1 MLDILT
7 PAGQKTLAD
16 EQVVA
21 QSFTRQTGILYV
33 QTPKDAPATCD
44 ALLIKDGILVG
55 MAETK
60 CRYDIPDMEFWRQKY
75 KSEWLITWRKVT
87 RNCDLADGLCVPLVG
102 ILYIVQPKIFLV
114 KRIYDGRNKHWV
126 AKLRT
131 ERSVTQAGVN
141 GGSADRMNVFVDM
154 RDAKQYAL

>member
-21 QSFTRQTGILYV
+21 ESFTRQTGILYV
-33 QTPKDAPATCD
+33 QTPKKLPAVCD

-55 MAETK
+55 LAETK

-75 KSEWLITWRKVT
+75 KSEWLITWAKVT
-87 RNCDLADGLCVPLVG
+87 RNCHLADQHCVPMVG
-102 ILYIVQPKIFLV
+102 ILYLVEPKIFLV
-114 KRIYDGRNKHWV
+114 KRIYDGEKKSWIARV
-126 AKLRT
+126 RT

-154 RDAKQYAL
+154 RDATEYAL